1 MSFPGSGGLMG
12 FVIVFTNV
20 FLMLIYLLCG
30 FSLVKSGKAESGHA
44 KSVSGLLIY
53 VCGPCMI
60 LNAFQSMEHSAENFG
75 KMAVFFLV
83 TLLLQLVF
91 VGILYAVLHRR
102 YDNPQYRILTAGAV
116 LANGGFFGLPVIT
129 ALFPNE
135 PIVACYSTLYI
146 TGMNLL
152 VFTVGVFLITR
163 DKKYISPRAA
173 LLNPTTLAAIAS
185 LLLALCDIRLPETAA
200 NAVSLLGKMTTPLCM
215 VVLGMRLASA
225 NLKKIFTRSFAYA
238 DSLLKLIVFPI
249 FCYLCVCFLPC
260 FDEVFK
266 ISVLVLS
273 ACPSAAIIL
282 SLAELHGCE
291 QELSANV
298 VLLSTLLSLFTL
310 PLLLLIV

>member
-60 LNAFQSMEHSAENFG
+60 LNVFQSMEHSAENFG

-83 TLLLQLVF
+83 TLLLQLIF

-146 TGMNLL
+146 TEMNLL

-163 DKKYISPRAA
+163 DKNIYIPSGS
-173 LLNPTTLAAIAS
+173 AS
-185 LLLALCDIRLPETAA
+185 EPDHSRRHCLPSAGTVRYPASG
-200 NAVSLLGKMTTPLCM
+200 NCRKCG
-215 VVLGMRLASA
+215 LASRK
-225 NLKKIFTRSFAYA
+225 N
-238 DSLLKLIVFPI
+238 D
-249 FCYLCVCFLPC
+249 
-260 FDEVFK
+260 D
-266 ISVLVLS
+266 
-273 ACPSAAIIL
+273 AA
-282 SLAELHGCE
+282 LHGCSWDAFSVGKP
-291 QELSANV
+291 QKDLYTSLCLCRQFTQTHCFSHFLLPLR
-298 VLLSTLLSLFTL
+298 LLSSLL
-310 PLLLLIV
+310 